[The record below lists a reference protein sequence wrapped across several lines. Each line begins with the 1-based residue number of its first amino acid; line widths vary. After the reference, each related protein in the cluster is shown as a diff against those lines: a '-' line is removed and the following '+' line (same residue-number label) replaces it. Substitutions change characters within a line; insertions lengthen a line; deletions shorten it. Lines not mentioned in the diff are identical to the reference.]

1 MATTQQQRSGRL
13 EVRSIDYVP
22 LNERHGKIWHLGPL
36 WFMSNAQIATLAVGL
51 ISISEGASLFWSVLA
66 IVIGIL
72 VGTLF
77 MAFHSAQGPQLGLP
91 QMIQSRPQFGYV
103 GALLVWLFAYVQYA
117 GFNVFNTILGGE
129 AMSTTAHGSTKLWIV
144 IVTAVAFAI
153 ALIGYDLI
161 HRAEQWLTYLMIVI
175 FGIFTIALFVIHYP
189 AGTFSL
195 GTFKAAPF
203 FGQFGV
209 VAGYQISW
217 AIYVSDYS
225 RYMPP
230 DVTVRKT
237 FYWTYWGSAIGGAWM
252 MIVGAVLA
260 AWAGKSFDG
269 TGIAELNSVGNH
281 VFDGFGAV
289 VLILAAIGLA
299 SVTALNMYG
308 GSLTLISAIDSLKK
322 VRPTLSMRVITVGFT
337 AVLSLVGALAATHN
351 FLTNFNNFLLLI
363 LYLFIPWT
371 AVNLVDYYIVRRG
384 HYAIAEI
391 FKPDGMYGRW
401 GWRGILAYLIGFARH
416 DPVLQ
421 RRHAVRGRGS
431 QGARERGHLVLH
443 RAAGGGRA
451 VLHLQPLHRHRG
463 RAAGGA
469 GRGGRTGAGRGPGPG
484 HRRVTGPTDLRD
496 GDLARLPDVGV
507 TDLLVPP
514 QVITAQHDA
523 AIRERHP
530 AVVVAVHGAQPDAGS
545 AARHRPHDQVR
556 LRAGRDRG
564 RQRRRPAAR
573 ATGPARRRKT
583 GRTLGA
589 SRRD

>member
-1 MATTQQQRSGRL
+1 MATTQQRRGGL

-22 LNERHGKIWHLGPL
+22 LNERHGKVWHLGPL

-66 IVIGIL
+66 IVIGVL

-91 QMIQSRPQFGYV
+91 QMIQSRPQFGYI

-129 AMSTTAHGSTKLWIV
+129 AMSQTAHGATKLWV
-144 IVTAVAFAI
+144 IILTLVALVV
-153 ALIGYDLI
+153 ALVGYDLI
-161 HRAEQWLTYLMIVI
+161 HKAERWLTYLMIVV
-175 FGIFTIALFVIHYP
+175 FGVFTIALFLVHYP
-189 AGTFSL
+189 AGTFAI

-225 RYMPP
+225 RYLRP
-230 DVTVRKT
+230 DVTVRTT

-269 TGIAELNSVGNH
+269 TGIGELNRVGDH
-281 VFDGFGAV
+281 VFTGFGAI
-289 VLILAAIGLA
+289 VLIVAALGLV

-308 GSLTLISAIDSLKK
+308 GSLTLISAVDSFKR
-322 VRPTLSMRVITVGFT
+322 VRPTLGMRIATVTLT
-337 AVLSLVGALAATHN
+337 AVLSVVGALAATQN
-351 FLTNFNNFLLLI
+351 FLGNFDNFLLLI

-391 FKPDGMYGRW
+391 FNPHGMYGRW
-401 GWRGILAYLIGFARH
+401 GWRGVLAYLIGFAAMVPFF
-416 DPVLQ
+416 DVGTLFEGVAAKALGGADISFFIGLPV
-421 RRHAVRGRGS
+421 AG
-431 QGARERGHLVLH
+431 VLYWIFSRSIDVEAETRVAEAEAAELE
-443 RAAGGGRA
+443 RAA
-451 VLHLQPLHRHRG
+451 
-463 RAAGGA
+463 
-469 GRGGRTGAGRGPGPG
+469 
-484 HRRVTGPTDLRD
+484 
-496 GDLARLPDVGV
+496 
-507 TDLLVPP
+507 
-514 QVITAQHDA
+514 AQH
-523 AIRERHP
+523 ELP
-530 AVVVAVHGAQPDAGS
+530 
-545 AARHRPHDQVR
+545 
-556 LRAGRDRG
+556 
-564 RQRRRPAAR
+564 
-573 ATGPARRRKT
+573 
-583 GRTLGA
+583 
-589 SRRD
+589 

>member
-1 MATTQQQRSGRL
+1 MTTTQPRSGGI

-22 LNERHGKIWHLGPL
+22 LNERHGRIWHLGPL

-66 IVIGIL
+66 IVVGTL

-129 AMSTTAHGSTKLWIV
+129 AMSTTAHGSTKLWVV
-144 IVTAVAFAI
+144 IVTLAALAV

-175 FGIFTIALFVIHYP
+175 FGIFTITLFLIHYP
-189 AGTFSL
+189 AGTFAIGS
-195 GTFKAAPF
+195 FKASPF
-203 FGQFGV
+203 LGQFGV

-230 DVTVRKT
+230 NVPVRKT
-237 FYWTYWGSAIGGAWM
+237 FFWTYWGSAIGGGWM

-260 AWAGKSFDG
+260 AWAGKNFDG
-269 TGIAELNSVGNH
+269 TGIAELESVGNH
-281 VFDGFGAV
+281 VFSGFGAI
-289 VLILAAIGLA
+289 VLIVAALGLV

-308 GSLTLISAIDSLKK
+308 GSLTLISAIDSFRK
-322 VRPTLSMRVITVGFT
+322 VRPTLSMRVLTVGLT
-337 AVLSLVGALAATHN
+337 AVLSVIGALAATKN
-351 FLTNFNNFLLLI
+351 FLGNFNNFLLLI

-391 FKPDGMYGRW
+391 FNSRGMYGRW
-401 GWRGILAYLIGFARH
+401 GWRGILAYLVGFAAMT
-416 DPVLQ
+416 PFFNVGTLYE
-421 RRHAVRGRGS
+421 GP
-431 QGARERGHLVLH
+431 
-443 RAAGGGRA
+443 AAKA
-451 VLHLQPLHRHRG
+451 L
-463 RAAGGA
+463 GGA
-469 GRGGRTGAGRGPGPG
+469 DISFFIGLPIAAILYYVFSRSIDVAAETRVAEAEAAELEGA
-484 HRRVTGPTDLRD
+484 
-496 GDLARLPDVGV
+496 A
-507 TDLLVPP
+507 
-514 QVITAQHDA
+514 AQHE
-523 AIRERHP
+523 AI
-530 AVVVAVHGAQPDAGS
+530 
-545 AARHRPHDQVR
+545 
-556 LRAGRDRG
+556 
-564 RQRRRPAAR
+564 
-573 ATGPARRRKT
+573 
-583 GRTLGA
+583 
-589 SRRD
+589 